1 MFSVKDILKSKKTK
15 EKYIVAMNTQVY
27 NLGTLVLEQVDNR
40 DNVIVVDI
48 NTAQK
53 LFELVW
59 SSTRYTVINILDVDY
74 EVEWKHNG
82 KKIIMTSKEYG
93 TVSASVHEDDEFDV
107 QIGLDICSLKL
118 ATKII
123 KARYDE
129 FCE

>member
-1 MFSVKDILKSKKTK
+1 MFSVKDILRNKKTK
-15 EKYIVAMNTQVY
+15 EKYIVAMNTKVY
-27 NLGTLVLEQVDNR
+27 NIDTLVLEQVNDR

-48 NTAQK
+48 NMAQE

-59 SSTRYTVINILDVDY
+59 SSTRYTVINVLDVDY

-82 KKIIMTSKEYG
+82 KKTIMMSKEYG
-93 TVSASVHEDDEFDV
+93 TVSANVHKDDKFDV

-123 KARYDE
+123 KARYNE
-129 FCE
+129 FC